1 MQEESSL
8 VEKAMSLFPQYRS
21 LDRFAEE
28 QLEEL
33 ASRKAA
39 AELRVQGQEKIIQD
53 MIEKIGK
60 VSQAEFCEKISQD
73 GHRYQYE
80 NAKRLKYGYNEN
92 AIKKLADAFSF
103 ALNCDDSVSVS
114 TLGSTDSQIFLLQSL
129 LHKENLASAKLENQI
144 QSDYSILKS
153 ECKKLEAFENNIADI
168 SLLINNS
175 FSEVRRSN
183 EEISQISKQVS
194 GTIFEREKLKLNI
207 ISQIGKHLFLK

>member
-1 MQEESSL
+1 MQDESLL
-8 VEKAMSLFPQYRS
+8 VEKAMYLFPQYRS

-60 VSQAEFCEKISQD
+60 VSQTEFCEKISQD
-73 GHRYQYE
+73 SRRYQ
-80 NAKRLKYGYNEN
+80 NAKRLKYEYNEN
-92 AIKKLADAFSF
+92 AIKQLANAFSF
-103 ALNCDDSVSVS
+103 ALNCDESVSVS

-153 ECKKLEAFENNIADI
+153 ECKKLEVFEKNIVDI

-175 FSEVRRSN
+175 LSEVRRSN
-183 EEISQISKQVS
+183 EELSQISKQVS